1 MNPAGS
7 PATVVPC
14 DASNTAGDTVDA
26 SNVHPATGA
35 PPSSDLRTVTDA
47 SFTELSNVHTM
58 FWSLCTVTVPDRSPV
73 VTSTGSPSLVH
84 DTSPKE

>member
-47 SFTELSNVHTM
+47 SFTELSNVH
-58 FWSLCTVTVPDRSPV
+58 VQVSPGR
-73 VTSTGSPSLVH
+73 TFRFGI
-84 DTSPKE
+84 